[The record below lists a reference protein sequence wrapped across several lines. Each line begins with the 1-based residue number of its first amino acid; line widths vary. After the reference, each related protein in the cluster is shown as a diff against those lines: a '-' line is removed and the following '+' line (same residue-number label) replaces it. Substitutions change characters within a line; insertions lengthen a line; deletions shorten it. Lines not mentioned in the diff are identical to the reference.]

1 MTNTIKPFEVIEGN
15 LKAVKDTS
23 TWAGPNQ
30 WHLYVKETSGYWS
43 DSVQWMHRKA
53 IQKMFTKSLPL
64 YRESGVQPNY
74 ELV

>member
-1 MTNTIKPFEVIEGN
+1 MWRLHI
-15 LKAVKDTS
+15 
-23 TWAGPNQ
+23 
-30 WHLYVKETSGYWS
+30 KETSGYWS

-53 IQKMFTKSLPL
+53 IQKMFTKSLPV